1 MKVNDINFKYL
12 NGKDVFRA
20 MRDVMKLNYDSSER
34 DFINDYFSLVLE
46 RCIKLAKDNKY
57 KSDVNGRLCR
67 LEEMYNISNPLN
79 QAITTGSDTIH
90 LNTKNGEKMNP
101 DDFVV
106 V

>member
-20 MRDVMKLNYDSSER
+20 MRDVMKLNYDNSER
-34 DFINDYFSLVLE
+34 DFVNDYFLLVLD

-57 KSDVNGRLCR
+57 KSDVNSRLCR
-67 LEEMYNISNPLN
+67 LEEMCNKSNQPN
-79 QAITTGSDTIH
+79 QTITTGSDTIY
-90 LNTKNGEKMNP
+90 LNTSLGEKVNP